1 MTVSN
6 TLKHTMIKGTLVLT
20 MAGLISR
27 FMGFFFRIFL
37 SHAFGEENVGLYQ
50 LIFPVYTLCL
60 SLGTAGI
67 ETALSH
73 ITAKKISLGKKNEAQ
88 NILYA
93 AIIVT
98 VILSLIQILIIQKN
112 AAHIAHSFLGDERCV
127 ELLIIISYA
136 LPCASVH
143 CCICGCSFGMQ
154 QTRIPALSQLIE
166 QSTRILTVILL
177 FFYLKSVGEIPSIH
191 LAVVGIVAGEFAS
204 ALYSARSFSH
214 MKMFMARPSFS
225 ALGRNTRE
233 LLMLSAPLTA
243 NRTAVTLLQSIEA
256 ASIPASLRLFGCSSS
271 EALSIYGVLTGM
283 ALPCILFPS
292 AITSSVGTMLTPAVT
307 TAVSTGTRA
316 DIKRLTARA
325 AGSCFIL
332 GLFCCLCFLLTGNL
346 LGDLVFHSSSAGK
359 FILTL
364 AWICP
369 FLYTNTALISTING
383 LGKTTATFLINTSC
397 LTVRILSVYFIIP
410 LLGIQGY
417 LLGLLASQI
426 MESIL
431 ALAVLS
437 YFQKKPEH

>member
-20 MAGLISR
+20 IAGLISR

-204 ALYSARSFSH
+204 AFYSARSFSH

-225 ALGRNTRE
+225 ALGRDTRE

-256 ASIPASLRLFGCSSS
+256 ASIPASLRLFGYSSS

-346 LGDLVFHSSSAGK
+346 LGNLIFHSNSAGK

-383 LGKTTATFLINTSC
+383 LGKTTASFLINTSC

>member
-1 MTVSN
+1 MTVKN
-6 TLKHTMIKGTLVLT
+6 ILKHTLIKGTLILT
-20 MAGLISR
+20 IAGLISR

-73 ITAKKISLGKKNEAQ
+73 ITAKKISLQKGKEVQ
-88 NILYA
+88 TILCA
-93 AIIVT
+93 AIILT
-98 VILSLIQILIIQKN
+98 VSLSFVEILFIQKN
-112 AAHIAHSFLGDERCV
+112 AAFIARSFLGDERCA
-127 ELLIIISYA
+127 ELLVIISYA
-136 LPCASVH
+136 LPCASIH

-166 QSTRILTVILL
+166 QCTRILTVILL
-177 FFYLKSVGEIPSIH
+177 FFYIQSTGKIPSVH

-204 ALYSARSFSH
+204 AFYSVRAFSSLNRF
-214 MKMFMARPSFS
+214 KTRPAFS
-225 ALGRNTRE
+225 ALFRNSRE
-233 LLMLSAPLTA
+233 LLILSAPLTA
-243 NRTAVTLLQSIEA
+243 NRTTVTLLQSIEA

-271 EALSIYGVLTGM
+271 EALSTYGVLTGM

-292 AITSSVGTMLTPAVT
+292 AVTSSVGTMLTPAVT
-307 TAVSTGTRA
+307 AALSTGTRTDVRRIA
-316 DIKRLTARA
+316 GKA

-346 LGDLVFHSSSAGK
+346 LGNLIFHSRSAGK

-383 LGKTTATFLINTSC
+383 LGKTTTTFLINSAS
-397 LTVRILSVYFIIP
+397 LSVRIFSVYLVIP

-426 MESIL
+426 LESIL

-437 YFQKKPEH
+437 HFHKKPER